1 MTALADLFVNL
12 GPWSWVIA
20 GLILMSL
27 ETLVPG
33 VHFLWFGISAVLV
46 GIVAFLA
53 AALGLGEAFSLPWQL
68 VLFALVSVVAVFW
81 VRGLSRHEQAVTDE
95 PDLNV
100 RGAQYIGRVVVVED
114 AISGGRGKVRV
125 GDTLWP
131 AQGSDTAKGAR
142 VKITGTNGTVF
153 VVEPAV

>member
-1 MTALADLFVNL
+1 MTALADLIANL

-53 AALGLGEAFSLPWQL
+53 AAMGLGEAFSLPWQL
-68 VLFALVSVVAVFW
+68 VLFALVSVVVVFW

-100 RGAQYIGRVVVVED
+100 RGAQYIGRVVIVED

>member
-1 MTALADLFVNL
+1 MTALADLIANL
-12 GPWSWVIA
+12 GYWNWMFA
-20 GLILMSL
+20 GLILVSL
-27 ETLVPG
+27 ETIIPG

-46 GIVAFLA
+46 GAVVFLLTA
-53 AALGLGEAFSLPWQL
+53 VGLGDAFGLPWQL
-68 VLFALVSVVAVFW
+68 VLFAVISVLTVFW
-81 VRGLSRHEQAVTDE
+81 VRGLSRNEQAETDE

-100 RGAQYIGRVVVVED
+100 RGAQYIGRIVIVED

-131 AQGSDTAKGAR
+131 AQGADTAKGAL

-153 VVEPAV
+153 VVEPTA

>member
-1 MTALADLFVNL
+1 M
-12 GPWSWVIA
+12 
-20 GLILMSL
+20 
-27 ETLVPG
+27 
-33 VHFLWFGISAVLV
+33 
-46 GIVAFLA
+46 
-53 AALGLGEAFSLPWQL
+53 
-68 VLFALVSVVAVFW
+68 LFARRFGRWRFSGYAAC
-81 VRGLSRHEQAVTDE
+81 RGTEQAVTDE

-100 RGAQYIGRVVVVED
+100 RGAQYIGRIVVVED

-153 VVEPAV
+153 VVEPAA

>member
-1 MTALADLFVNL
+1 MTALADLIANL

-33 VHFLWFGISAVLV
+33 VHFLWFGLSAVVV

-68 VLFALVSVVAVFW
+68 VLFAVISVMTVFW
-81 VRGLSRHEQAVTDE
+81 VRGLSRTEQAETDE

-100 RGAQYIGRVVVVED
+100 RGAQYIGRIVVVED

-131 AQGSDTAKGAR
+131 AQGADTAKGAH

-153 VVEPAV
+153 IVEPSA

>member
-1 MTALADLFVNL
+1 MTALADLIANL
-12 GPWSWVIA
+12 GYWNWMFA
-20 GLILMSL
+20 GLILVSL
-27 ETLVPG
+27 ETVIPG
-33 VHFLWFGISAVLV
+33 VHFLWFGLSAVLV

-53 AALGLGEAFSLPWQL
+53 AALGLGDVFSLPWQL
-68 VLFALVSVVAVFW
+68 VLFAVISVVTVFW
-81 VRGLSRHEQAVTDE
+81 VRGLSRTEQAETDE

-100 RGAQYIGRVVVVED
+100 RGAQYIGRIVVVED
-114 AISGGRGKVRV
+114 AISDGRGKVRV

-153 VVEPAV
+153 VVEPAA